1 VYLAGARLG
10 CSVSPLITS
19 WTQALPTA
27 PTSDPTPCRCRSGE
41 HVPGAGAETRA
52 PCRVARSCP
61 TPADRHC
68 CTRAGRAGP
77 FHLTVGERT
86 FAYPASPWLPK
97 KGSDLSVHSG
107 EELQRV
113 QDRLNHRPRK
123 TLDQQTQRKFSM
135 RIRSGRAGRPGGG
148 WRRATM
154 SMVEVARPG
163 GVRCLAGV
171 LFGWSGFDWFDSPG
185 ASR

>member
-1 VYLAGARLG
+1 MLCPLWRGRGAAVYLAGARLG

-123 TLDQQTQRKFSM
+123 TLDQQTPAEVFDANPVWQGWTTG
-135 RIRSGRAGRPGGG
+135 GR
-148 WRRATM
+148 
-154 SMVEVARPG
+154 
-163 GVRCLAGV
+163 LAPCHNVDG
-171 LFGWSGFDWFDSPG
+171 
-185 ASR
+185 